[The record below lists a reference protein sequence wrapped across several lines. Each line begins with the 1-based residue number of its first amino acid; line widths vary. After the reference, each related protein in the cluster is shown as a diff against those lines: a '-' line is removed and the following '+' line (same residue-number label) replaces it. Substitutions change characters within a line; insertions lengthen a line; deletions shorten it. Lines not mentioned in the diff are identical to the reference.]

1 MTERGAIILEDVRK
15 EYQIVQKAAPRVGG
29 VILSKALEYFR
40 RSPFEALSGVSLRI
54 NRGEMVG
61 FLGHNGAG
69 KSTLLKLIAG
79 ITQPTSGRVEVNGRV
94 TSLLELGVGFHP
106 DLTGMENIFY
116 NGAIMGMSKR
126 QILERLESIIAFSGI
141 ADFLYE
147 PVRHYSSGM
156 YSRLACS
163 VALHLEPEII
173 LVDEILSVG
182 DSEFQQRALLKVRE
196 LHTSGVTVLLV
207 SHDAATMATLC
218 PRIVWL
224 DHGRVREDGDSAHVM
239 AHYSKHMIEQ
249 AERDGPFARDFARP
263 SVPLIESLASDPP
276 PPYEPG
282 QTLALHVGLRAHDRP
297 TRLVLRWV
305 RPSGEVLFE
314 DESPALSPGTTSLRY
329 VVDQLPLCPVEGLV
343 SLALLDAESG
353 AVLDQL
359 PDAMAFRVTSELPY
373 HDFATHCATPWT
385 FTPVTNHA

>member
-1 MTERGAIILEDVRK
+1 MTERGAILLEDVRK

-40 RSPFEALSGVSLRI
+40 RSPFEALSGVTLRI

-79 ITQPTSGRVEVNGRV
+79 ITEPTSGRVEVHGRV

-126 QILERLESIIAFSGI
+126 QILQRLESIIAFSGI

-196 LHTSGVTVLLV
+196 LHAAGVTVLLV
-207 SHDAATMATLC
+207 SHDAPTMASLC

-224 DHGRVREDGDSAHVM
+224 DHGRVREDGASAHVM

-249 AERDGPFARDFARP
+249 AERDGPFAKDFVRP
-263 SVPLIESLASDPP
+263 AVPLLESLSSDPP
-276 PPYEPG
+276 PPYAPG
-282 QTLALHVGLRAHDRP
+282 QSFALTIALRPVDRP
-297 TRLVLRWV
+297 VKVVLRWLK
-305 RPSGEVLFE
+305 PSGEVLFE
-314 DESPALSPGTTSLRY
+314 DESPALKPGTTSLRY
-329 VVDQLPLCPVEGLV
+329 VVESLPLCPVDGV
-343 SLALLDAESG
+343 MGLALLDAETG
-353 AVLDQL
+353 AVLDQFS
-359 PDAMAFRVTSELPY
+359 DALGFAITSELLY
-373 HDFATHCATPWT
+373 HNFATRCANPWT
-385 FTPVTNHA
+385 ITPVTTHA